1 MLDYYHE
8 PYDGLTSSTAYG
20 KPPPIPPRLL
30 PEKEG
35 VLNDN
40 HSTVEADS
48 AGVQSSECSG
58 EAIPSGEEDSI
69 DHKKSDLNHHAIRT
83 NATPIIHYPAKKSLP
98 KPQTVE
104 DRYNLERLHR
114 ILGDPQSSH
123 EQIYNAYSQLP
134 SPRIELLSD
143 RKRHDLLHRLSVIE
157 IKSKKAMLRY
167 LSVVDDVQGASI
179 PLKNP
184 EWSSAIAYAGRCF
197 ARVEASQVESALHI
211 WKDMEQEAGV
221 RSGTTTF
228 NILFDIATKAG
239 KYVLAEM
246 ILKEMNVRKVEYNQ
260 FSYVGFIYYHGLK
273 GDATGVRKAYRDLV
287 EAGAIVDTTVMNCV
301 IVSLIRSGEPSAAEQ
316 VYERMKRMLREK
328 TGHTVPSSD
337 WREARKASREL
348 DKAFRVMRH
357 DRQQLDRLQAEQC
370 LAPNL
375 RTFSIFIDYHVHMT
389 GELRRIAALL
399 YEMQHL
405 EIPLNGRIFVKV
417 FQGFARHGGVKYTSW
432 TTQRL
437 EAIWEALVQALDEG
451 VEGVYMMKW
460 MVIWVIRAFARCCGR
475 ARASQIW
482 EELRSRW
489 KVADEEE
496 KGTVEHILRDVLDEA
511 SPERRHE

>member
-1 MLDYYHE
+1 MLDYYLE
-8 PYDGLTSSTAYG
+8 PYDGSTSSTAC
-20 KPPPIPPRLL
+20 KEPPPVSPLL
-30 PEKEG
+30 LMENNK
-35 VLNDN
+35 VLNSN
-40 HSTVEADS
+40 HSVAKSDRAEARLS
-48 AGVQSSECSG
+48 VCSS
-58 EAIPSGEEDSI
+58 EAIPSAGDNLFGRNDSGLS
-69 DHKKSDLNHHAIRT
+69 HLATVTSDDS
-83 NATPIIHYPAKKSLP
+83 IIHYPAKKPLP

-104 DRYNLERLHR
+104 DGYSLKRLHR
-114 ILGDPQSSH
+114 LLGDPQSSH
-123 EQIYNAYSQLP
+123 EHIYKAYSQLP
-134 SPRIELLSD
+134 SPRIEYLSD

-167 LSVVDDVQGASI
+167 LSVVDDVHGASI
-179 PLKNP
+179 PLTRS

-211 WKDMEQEAGV
+211 WKEMEQEAGV

-246 ILKEMNVRKVEYNQ
+246 ILKEMNLRKVEYDR

-273 GDATGVRKAYRDLV
+273 GDSSGVRKAYRELV

-316 VYERMKRMLREK
+316 VYERMKRMLQVK
-328 TGHTVPSSD
+328 TGHTMPSSD
-337 WREARKASREL
+337 WREARKVGRNLE
-348 DKAFRVMRH
+348 KAFRSMRH
-357 DRQQLDRLQAEQC
+357 DGQQLDRLQAEQC

-375 RTFSIFIDYHVHMT
+375 RTFSIFIDYHVHIT
-389 GELRRIAALL
+389 GELRRVAALL

-417 FQGFARHGGVKYTSW
+417 FKGFARHGGVKYTSW

-437 EAIWEALVQALDEG
+437 ETVWDALVQALDEG
-451 VEGVYMMKW
+451 IEGVQMMKW
-460 MVIWVIRAFARCCGR
+460 MVVWVIRAFARCCGR
-475 ARASQIW
+475 ARALQIW

-489 KVADEEE
+489 KVADDDE
-496 KGTVEHILRDVLDEA
+496 KGAVEHMLREVLDEVW
-511 SPERRHE
+511 SERKHE

>member
-20 KPPPIPPRLL
+20 KPSPTPPRLL
-30 PEKEG
+30 PENEG

-40 HSTVEADS
+40 HSPVESDPARD
-48 AGVQSSECSG
+48 QLSECSG
-58 EAIPSGEEDSI
+58 EAIPNGEEDSI
-69 DHKKSDLNHHAIRT
+69 DHQESDLNHHAIRT
-83 NATPIIHYPAKKSLP
+83 NDSPMLHYPAQKSLP

-134 SPRIELLSD
+134 SPRIEFLSD

-179 PLKNP
+179 PLKNS

-197 ARVEASQVESALHI
+197 ARVGASQVESALHI

-246 ILKEMNVRKVEYNQ
+246 ILKEMNVRKVEYDR

-348 DKAFRVMRH
+348 DKAFRAMRH

-375 RTFSIFIDYHVHMT
+375 RTFSIFIDYHVHIT

-405 EIPLNGRIFVKV
+405 DIPLNGRIFIKV

-437 EAIWEALVQALDEG
+437 ETVWEALVQALDEG

-475 ARASQIW
+475 ARALQIW

>member
-1 MLDYYHE
+1 MLDYYDE
-8 PYDGLTSSTAYG
+8 PYDEITSSTAHG
-20 KPPPIPPRLL
+20 KPPPIPPRVL
-30 PEKEG
+30 PENEG
-35 VLNDN
+35 VLNN
-40 HSTVEADS
+40 IHSTVESND
-48 AGVQSSECSG
+48 AGGQQLESSG
-58 EAIPSGEEDSI
+58 EAIPSGGEDSI
-69 DHKKSDLNHHAIRT
+69 DRNESDLTHLATRT
-83 NATPIIHYPAKKSLP
+83 NDGPMVHHPAKNSLP

-104 DRYNLERLHR
+104 DRYNLKRFYW

-123 EQIYNAYSQLP
+123 EQIYNAYNQFP
-134 SPRIELLSD
+134 SPRIEFLSN

-167 LSVVDDVQGASI
+167 LSVVDDVQAASI
-179 PLKNP
+179 PLKNS

-246 ILKEMNVRKVEYNQ
+246 ILKEMNVRKVEYDQ

-301 IVSLIRSGEPSAAEQ
+301 MVSLIRCGEPSAAEQ
-316 VYERMKRMLREK
+316 VYERMKRMLQEK
-328 TGHTVPSSD
+328 TGHTIPSSD

-348 DKAFRVMRH
+348 DKAFRSMRH

-370 LAPNL
+370 LAPNI
-375 RTFSIFIDYHVHMT
+375 RTFSIFIDYHVHIT

-405 EIPLNGRIFVKV
+405 EIPMNGRIFVKV

-432 TTQRL
+432 TNQRL
-437 EAIWEALVQALDEG
+437 ETVWEALVQALDEG

-475 ARASQIW
+475 ARALQIW

-489 KVADEEE
+489 KAADDEE
-496 KGTVEHILRDVLDEA
+496 KGTVEHILRDVLDEN
-511 SPERRHE
+511 SPERRGE